1 MDSGLRRHLAGARR
15 SALFRCDNRVD
26 AQLSAGGNLGHTR
39 HTIRIETPD
48 RSRGVDFENAL
59 IDTGSTLPIL
69 PSSTLRELGITPTGR
84 TQGKLVDGS
93 IHEFARGS
101 AYVSLDILGNVQ
113 GDVMPV
119 LFGPDD
125 EEAVI
130 GVVPLEI
137 FGIIVDPVEGRLL
150 PYGVLRV

>member
-1 MDSGLRRHLAGARR
+1 
-15 SALFRCDNRVD
+15 
-26 AQLSAGGNLGHTR
+26 
-39 HTIRIETPD
+39 
-48 RSRGVDFENAL
+48 
-59 IDTGSTLPIL
+59 
-69 PSSTLRELGITPTGR
+69 
-84 TQGKLVDGS
+84 
-93 IHEFARGS
+93 
-101 AYVSLDILGNVQ
+101 
-113 GDVMPV
+113 MPV